1 MISVEESEARAVI
14 DAFNAAW
21 NAHDLAAALDLCTP
35 DVVFESTDP
44 APDGRRFERR
54 EAVRQAWQPV
64 FAAGGRFAFEE
75 IVVAGDRV
83 VQRWRFDW
91 GSGHVRGVDVITL
104 RDGRIAEKLSYVK
117 G

>member
-1 MISVEESEARAVI
+1 MKQVI

-21 NAHDLAAALDLCTP
+21 NEHDLDAALALCTA

-44 APDGRRFERR
+44 APDGVRYAGRD
-54 EAVRQAWQPV
+54 AVRACWEPV
-64 FAAGGRFAFEE
+64 FASHGHFDFEE
-75 IVVAGDRV
+75 ISIFGESNERV

-91 GSGHVRGVDVITL
+91 GDGHVRGIDLITL
-104 RDGRIAEKLSYVK
+104 RGELICEKLSYVK